1 MKKTLAIILAILM
14 IVSAAPMTLAMHYDE
29 PVYTS
34 GNYTYFFDEEGRA
47 IICGYSGTEK
57 DIVVPAQ
64 LDGYDIYGIDH
75 YVFQNNQYIETA
87 VVSDGIEII
96 GGDVFDNCPL
106 LKSVVIPDSVTELSA
121 DCNFGTISNCP
132 ELETVTLGK
141 NLYAFYGYELA
152 ECPKLKEVI
161 IDEENP
167 YIICEDLVVYT
178 KNRKTLVNFLDY
190 NAESFT
196 VHDSVRVIGSDSFSG
211 SDIKSIRFND
221 ELIYISY
228 FAFCNCDSLTEIV
241 MPNGVQTAG
250 ICIFRM
256 SDALTNVTLSE
267 AFSDISSGML
277 DNCFELKNI
286 YIPAGLESVDQEAFY
301 DWTYKYYGTKVPEF
315 NFSYGGDEAQWEAL
329 AVDTLDTAPNVSF
342 NHTHSYDCTD
352 TYSVCDECGLTYSNS
367 HAWKQT
373 EIVYPENGEDGY
385 IDFVCLTDP
394 SHTRREILSADEIGA
409 EGFYTA
415 WKEAVKIYT
424 EVDWIDS
431 IKEELLNEFERV
443 QLDTLEYIY
452 GERYSVLEIHVE
464 EINEVYGEAIE
475 SGLYTKP
482 DYAEFDG
489 IVECIEK
496 AIAEGKLDPENQA
509 VLDEMKA
516 AVDEIRA
523 DGENTAFEYQSFVDE
538 FTVQLQE
545 IKAEIPVEPEIPEEP
560 VEPDAPSDGKCPD
573 CGGAVHENTGVPMY
587 ICVLITLIK
596 LVVSLFN
603 AIR

>member
-1 MKKTLAIILAILM
+1 MKKTLSIILAILM
-14 IVSAAPMTLAMHYDE
+14 IVSATPMALAMYDGE

-34 GNYTYFFDEEGRA
+34 GDYSYFFDEEGRA
-47 IICGYSGTEK
+47 IIYSYSGTEK
-57 DIVVPAQ
+57 DVVVPAQ
-64 LDGYDIYGIDH
+64 LDGNDIYGIDH
-75 YVFQNNQYIETA
+75 YVFQDNQYIETA
-87 VVSDGIEII
+87 VVSEGIEIM
-96 GGDVFDNCPL
+96 GGDVFDNCQA
-106 LKSVVIPDSVTELSA
+106 LKSIVIPDSVTELSA

-152 ECPKLKEVI
+152 DCPKLKEII

-167 YIICEDLVVYT
+167 HLVCEDLVVYT
-178 KNRKTLVNFLDY
+178 KNRKTLVSFLDY

-196 VHDSVRVIGSDSFSG
+196 VPDSVRVIGSESFSG

-256 SDALTNVTLSE
+256 SDSLANVTLSE

-277 DNCFELKNI
+277 DNCFALKNI
-286 YIPAGLESVDQEAFY
+286 YIPAGVESVDKEAFY
-301 DWTYKYYGTKVPEF
+301 DWTYELDGFKVPEF

-329 AVDTLDTAPNVSF
+329 EVDTIDTIPNVSY

-394 SHTRREILSADEIGA
+394 SHTRREILSADEIGVD
-409 EGFYTA
+409 GFYA
-415 WKEAVKIYT
+415 VWKEAVKIYT

-431 IKEELLNEFERV
+431 IKEGFLEEFERV

-452 GERYSVLEIHVE
+452 GERYGVLGISIEEVE
-464 EINEVYGEAIE
+464 EVYGEIIE
-475 SGLYTKP
+475 SGYYTKP
-482 DYAEFDG
+482 DYAEYDEL
-489 IVECIEK
+489 VECIEK
-496 AIAEGKLDPENQA
+496 AIADGTLDSAKLAE
-509 VLDEMKA
+509 LDEIKTV
-516 AVDEIRA
+516 VDEIRA
-523 DGENTAFEYQSFVDE
+523 DGESTKAEYQSVVDE
-538 FTVQLQE
+538 YTAKLKE
-545 IKAEIPVEPEIPEEP
+545 IKAEITEPEIPGEP
-560 VEPDAPSDGKCPD
+560 VEPDAPVDGECPD
-573 CGGAVHENTGVPMY
+573 CGRPTHKNTGVDMF
-587 ICVLITLIK
+587 ICLLIGLFKLIYTF
-596 LVVSLFN
+596 VTS
-603 AIR
+603 I